1 MGKEFDAIDDRI
13 SNWIERQSLFF
24 VSTAPLSDSGLIN
37 CSPKGQ
43 DTLRILDSKTLAYL
57 DLGGSGVETIAH
69 LKENGRIV
77 IMMCAFEGP
86 PKIFRFYGTGE
97 VIEPH
102 HSEFEALNA
111 QFPDYRMPRA
121 IIRVRLTRIADS
133 CGFSVPLM
141 KKTADRT
148 AMDNWLNGKSDDDL
162 IAYRKKNN
170 LTSLDGLP
178 GVDEEI
184 GVT

>member
-1 MGKEFDAIDDRI
+1 MGKEFDAIDERI
-13 SNWIERQSLFF
+13 TNWIERQNLFF
-24 VSTAPLSDSGLIN
+24 VSTAPLAESGLVN

-86 PKIFRFYGTGE
+86 PKIFRFYGKGE
-97 VIEPH
+97 VLEPDH
-102 HSEFEALNA
+102 PEFTTVYAN
-111 QFPDYRMPRA
+111 FPAHRMPRA
-121 IIRVRLTRIADS
+121 IIRVKLSRIADS

-148 AMDNWLNGKSDDDL
+148 AMDKWLDNKSDEDL
-162 IAYRKKNN
+162 VAYRKKNN
-170 LTSLDGLP
+170 ATSLDGLP
-178 GVDEEI
+178 GVNLDI
-184 GVT
+184 GG

>member
-1 MGKEFDAIDDRI
+1 MGKEFDAIDERI
-13 SNWIERQSLFF
+13 SNWIQKQSVFF
-24 VSTAPLSDSGLIN
+24 VSTAPLSSTGLIN

-43 DTLRILDSKTLAYL
+43 DTLRVLDPTTLAYL

-86 PKIFRFYGTGE
+86 PKIFRFYGEGE
-97 VIEPH
+97 AIEPH
-102 HSEFEALNA
+102 HRDFDDLYAW
-111 QFPDYRMPRA
+111 FPEHRMPRA
-121 IIRVRLTRIADS
+121 IIRVKLNRIADS

-141 KKTADRT
+141 KKKADRT
-148 AMDNWLNGKSDDDL
+148 AMDNWLNSKSDDDL

-170 LTSLDGLP
+170 STSLDGLP
-178 GVDEEI
+178 GVDTDQ
-184 GVT
+184 G